1 MMVALTTQQMVPD
14 PQTQRALS
22 RKRTVGCLTVQ
33 NAGAIMSLHFV
44 DRPQETCELRAEV
57 FAMARPFLETALG
70 VQAINATPSGV
81 QWSWRVIVMAHMG
94 RPGLSVAQ
102 KADLW
107 QRGKQGQSLSEIGR
121 ALGKHA
127 GSIHGVVASNGGF
140 IPAAAGGRARR

>member
-1 MMVALTTQQMVPD
+1 
-14 PQTQRALS
+14 
-22 RKRTVGCLTVQ
+22 
-33 NAGAIMSLHFV
+33 
-44 DRPQETCELRAEV
+44 LRAEV